1 MEKLPN
7 VAILL
12 FCTLLQICSKRFWY
26 FFFSFFYHAASSYLE
41 IYETKNTIYSIIFIA
56 KAWWITIDTNVAIKI
71 GPWERVLYYVYKH
84 LV

>member
-26 FFFSFFYHAASSYLE
+26 LFFLFFLFFYHAASSYLE

-56 KAWWITIDTNVAIKI
+56 KAWWTTIDTNVAIKI
-71 GPWERVLYYVYKH
+71 GP
-84 LV
+84 